1 MKNSPVLKLVIKL
14 SIIFSLL
21 TSVEGKWFDTVVIDP
36 GHGGRDKGAYW
47 GGVRESYLNMIV
59 ANKLSY
65 ELKARGIKTVMTRHS
80 DRTTGSYNRIN
91 LANKYPNAMFVSIHF
106 NAHLNTSV
114 RGIETFYLSS
124 EGKKMASKVQSR
136 LVRGLKGKNR
146 GIKSGNYKVL
156 AGTNAPAI
164 LVECGFISNPTERAR
179 CKSRWYQTTAARVI
193 ADGLM
198 DYRKMR

>member
-1 MKNSPVLKLVIKL
+1 MNFSPILKLVIKL
-14 SIIFSLL
+14 SLLFCLL
-21 TSVEGKWFDTVVIDP
+21 TSAEAKWFDTVVIDP

-65 ELKARGIKTVMTRHS
+65 ELKARGIKTVMTRNS
-80 DRTTGSYNRIN
+80 DRTTGSHTRIN

-106 NAHLNTSV
+106 NASTHTSV

-124 EGKKMASKVQSR
+124 EGKKMASKVQNR

-146 GIKSGNYKVL
+146 GVKTANFKVL
-156 AGTNAPAI
+156 SGSRAPAI
-164 LVECGFISNPTERAR
+164 LVECGFISNPSERVR
-179 CKSRWYQTTAARVI
+179 CQSRWYQTTAARVI

-198 DYRKMR
+198 DYRRMR